1 MSEDLQHQAEAMRR
15 MWSSVVLHVLSDY
28 WRAAA
33 KPGADLAAIRRIALA
48 YFAGRDGREVLS
60 LAGITVDPDRM
71 ADTAIGLTAR
81 DRTLA
86 GRGDV

>member
-1 MSEDLQHQAEAMRR
+1 MSEGLQHQAEAMRR
-15 MWSSVVLHVLSDY
+15 MWSSVVLHLLSDC

-33 KPGADLAAIRRIALA
+33 KPGADLAAIRHSAFA

-71 ADTAIGLTAR
+71 ADIAIDLAAR

-86 GRGDV
+86 GLGAT